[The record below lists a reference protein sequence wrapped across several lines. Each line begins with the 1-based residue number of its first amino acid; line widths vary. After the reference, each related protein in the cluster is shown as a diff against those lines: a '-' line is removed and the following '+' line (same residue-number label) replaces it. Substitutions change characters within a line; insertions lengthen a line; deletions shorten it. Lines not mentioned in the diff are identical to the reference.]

1 MHDLR
6 PRWLSAQSFDLLS
19 GKYITTMRGS
29 RRQRTVIANRRPWTS
44 VASYWVGSYGRQNRR
59 SRRQTGACKTTSAAG
74 GVGSKGSK
82 STPTAASVGSKRR
95 AGPSAASGVAT
106 WSSDASAKFVDVVGA
121 SSEDLRLDFG
131 FLAPLLGEELPE
143 VLAES
148 ARVETLAAFLL
159 LAILNAADIVEKIVL
174 ITEYRYCGR
183 STGGNAM

>member
-1 MHDLR
+1 MLTGAPGR
-6 PRWLSAQSFDLLS
+6 VLLATGLVATE
-19 GKYITTMRGS
+19 GKTEE
-29 RRQRTVIANRRPWTS
+29 
-44 VASYWVGSYGRQNRR
+44 VAGK
-59 SRRQTGACKTTSAAG
+59 TGACKTTSAAG

-82 STPTAASVGSKRR
+82 STPTAANVGSKRL

-106 WSSDASAKFVDVVGA
+106 WSSDASAKVVDVVGA
-121 SSEDLRLDFG
+121 SSVDLRLEFD

-159 LAILNAADIVEKIVL
+159 VAILNAADIVEKIVL

-183 STGGNAM
+183 STGGNTMSRLKAETL